1 VTSALS
7 LEKDSSVMLRKLLL
21 GLVVVASLTGC
32 SGNPGQR
39 NDPVKVEGKV
49 VLEDGTPIQD
59 VWLVL
64 QPTDHGSM
72 ATVPVSPKGT
82 FSGNFVP
89 GKYAYHFQVM
99 PSNSA
104 AYKQVPEKY
113 RSAHLDRQVSI
124 KEGEVEIKLDKS

>member
-1 VTSALS
+1 
-7 LEKDSSVMLRKLLL
+7 
-21 GLVVVASLTGC
+21 
-32 SGNPGQR
+32 
-39 NDPVKVEGKV
+39 
-49 VLEDGTPIQD
+49 
-59 VWLVL
+59 
-64 QPTDHGSM
+64 M
-72 ATVPVSPKGT
+72 ATVPVIPKGT

-99 PSNSA
+99 PSNPT